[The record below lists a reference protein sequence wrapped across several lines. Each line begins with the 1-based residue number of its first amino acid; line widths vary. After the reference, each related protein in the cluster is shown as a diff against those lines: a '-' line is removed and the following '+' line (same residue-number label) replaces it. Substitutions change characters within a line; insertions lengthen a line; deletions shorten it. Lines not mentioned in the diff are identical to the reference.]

1 MAGSP
6 SPDSGQASPVTQRLI
21 IQALAEED
29 ITQAAFWFDKQ
40 RAGLGA
46 EFLADI
52 QTALGRIMTNPR
64 QCRRLR
70 RRPEVRRFLADRF
83 PYRIF
88 YVLRPDAIVV
98 FRVLHGARHERE
110 WKGSIPEDEN

>member
-1 MAGSP
+1 
-6 SPDSGQASPVTQRLI
+6 VKQRLI
-21 IQALAEED
+21 IQALAEAD
-29 ITQAAFWFDKQ
+29 ITEVALWYEDQ
-40 RAGLGA
+40 RRGLGA

-52 QTALGRIMTNPR
+52 QASLERAAANPR

-70 RRPEVRRFLADRF
+70 RKPEVRRILAVRF

-88 YVLRPDAIVV
+88 FVLRPDAVVV

-110 WKGSIPEDEN
+110 WKGNIPPD